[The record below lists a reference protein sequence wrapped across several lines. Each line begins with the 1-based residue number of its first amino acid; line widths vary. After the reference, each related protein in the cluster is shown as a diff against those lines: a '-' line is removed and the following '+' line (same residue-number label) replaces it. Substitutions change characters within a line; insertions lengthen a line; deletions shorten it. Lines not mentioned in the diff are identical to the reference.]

1 MQTEFQSLAAAIR
14 ARGTTLLRTKLAVSV
29 AMAMVLGAC
38 VAVDDQAGRRTPL
51 QLGPPAASAPYAN
64 NAPDQVRGSTPEFQP
79 PEGAVAAMIQKGT
92 GEFVASPL
100 QGARSRR
107 GNIVIKLVDVE
118 AEEAVQQVLGDMLGV
133 NYVIETD
140 LAGTV
145 TIQTN
150 TSVDQRTAL
159 QLLSSAL
166 AGIDAV
172 LLNDGG
178 FYRVVS
184 TERAGTASTAV
195 RYGAGPSDIRV
206 GPGVQIVPLRYVAAR
221 EMEKILTP
229 LAGQGA
235 IARVDAARNLLIL
248 KDDARNLEAMLEM
261 IDMFDVNYLAGMSF
275 ALVPVKNTSAIGLV
289 TELEQVFGVAGDSPM
304 AGLIRFVPIERLN
317 AVLAIAS
324 QPDHID
330 QVQDWMQRLDR
341 FGQMSD
347 QSFYVVPLQ
356 NRSANEVADVLQATL
371 STDAASS
378 RSITNG
384 GVQPGM
390 TAVVTSSEPP
400 EGAAVTVPGQA
411 NAAGVAPE
419 ARIRADDANNSLVI
433 LATPGQ
439 FQALERVIDMLD
451 VSPNQV
457 MLEATIAE
465 VTLRDDLAYGLTWF
479 LRSGDFDLTFSNAE
493 NGAVAETFPG
503 FSVLFSGDDGRAA
516 LSAVA
521 SVTDVK
527 VLSSPTL
534 MVLDNRTAT
543 LQVGDEVPIVTQ
555 TSVSTID
562 PDAPIVNQVTLRD
575 TGVILKVTPRVNDG
589 GRVMLD
595 IEQEVSDVVETQTS
609 GIDSPTIQQRRIQT
623 TVAVDDGSTIA
634 LGGLIRDRVTDVNTR
649 IPLLGDIPGL
659 GELFRSTTKKNERTE
674 LIVLITPRVVTNGDE
689 AQRVTQELRDRMRGV
704 GLAIEAAA
712 ERSVADE

>member
-1 MQTEFQSLAAAIR
+1 MQTEVQSLAAAIR
-14 ARGTTLLRTKLAVSV
+14 KRSTTPLRTKLAVSA

-38 VAVDDQAGRRTPL
+38 VAVDDQDGRGMPL
-51 QLGPPAASAPYAN
+51 QLGPAGASAQNPNSAR
-64 NAPDQVRGSTPEFQP
+64 DQVRASAPEFQP

-140 LAGTV
+140 LEGTV

-166 AGIDAV
+166 AGIEAV

-184 TERAGTASTAV
+184 TERAGAASTAV

-206 GPGVQIVPLRYVAAR
+206 GPGVQIVPLRYVAAL

-229 LAGQGA
+229 LAGEGA
-235 IARVDAARNLLIL
+235 IARVDVSRNLLIL

-275 ALVPVKNTSAIGLV
+275 AMVPVKNTSAIGLV

-378 RSITNG
+378 RSMTNG

-390 TAVVTSSEPP
+390 TAVVTSSEAP
-400 EGAAVTVPGQA
+400 EGAAVTVPGQV

-562 PDAPIVNQVTLRD
+562 PDAPIVNQVSLRD

>member
-1 MQTEFQSLAAAIR
+1 M
-14 ARGTTLLRTKLAVSV
+14 
-29 AMAMVLGAC
+29 
-38 VAVDDQAGRRTPL
+38 
-51 QLGPPAASAPYAN
+51 
-64 NAPDQVRGSTPEFQP
+64 
-79 PEGAVAAMIQKGT
+79 
-92 GEFVASPL
+92 
-100 QGARSRR
+100 
-107 GNIVIKLVDVE
+107 
-118 AEEAVQQVLGDMLGV
+118 
-133 NYVIETD
+133 
-140 LAGTV
+140 
-145 TIQTN
+145 
-150 TSVDQRTAL
+150 
-159 QLLSSAL
+159 
-166 AGIDAV
+166 
-172 LLNDGG
+172 
-178 FYRVVS
+178 
-184 TERAGTASTAV
+184 
-195 RYGAGPSDIRV
+195 

-229 LAGQGA
+229 LAGEGA
-235 IARVDAARNLLIL
+235 IARVDVSRNLLIL

-275 ALVPVKNTSAIGLV
+275 AMVPVKNTSAIGLV

-378 RSITNG
+378 RSMTNG

-390 TAVVTSSEPP
+390 TAVVTSSEAP
-400 EGAAVTVPGQA
+400 EGAAVTVPGQV

-562 PDAPIVNQVTLRD
+562 PDAPIVNQVSLRD

>member
-1 MQTEFQSLAAAIR
+1 MQTEVELPSVKTWLRSTMQLR
-14 ARGTTLLRTKLAVSV
+14 ARLIVSV
-29 AMAMVLGAC
+29 AMATALGAC
-38 VAVDDQAGRRTPL
+38 VATDDPDRRRAPL
-51 QLGPPAASAPYAN
+51 QLAPSAAAAPVSST
-64 NAPDQVRGSTPEFQP
+64 PDQVRGGAPEVP
-79 PEGAVAAMIQKGT
+79 PSGGADITTIQKGT
-92 GEFVASPL
+92 GEFVTSSSQA
-100 QGARSRR
+100 GRSRR
-107 GNIVIKLVDVE
+107 GNIVVKLVDVE
-118 AEEAVQQVLGDMLGV
+118 AEEAVQQILGDTLGL
-133 NYVIETD
+133 NYVIETE
-140 LAGTV
+140 LSGTV
-145 TIQTN
+145 TIQT
-150 TSVDQRTAL
+150 SSPVDQRTVL
-159 QLLSSAL
+159 QLLSGAL
-166 AGIDAV
+166 AGSDAV
-172 LLNDGG
+172 LLNEGG
-178 FYRVVS
+178 FYRIVS
-184 TERAGTASTAV
+184 TANARTASTAV

-221 EMEKILTP
+221 EMEKILAP
-229 LAGQGA
+229 IAGEGA
-235 IARVDAARNLLIL
+235 IARVDVARNLLIL
-248 KDDARNLEAMLEM
+248 KDDARNLESMLEM

-289 TELEQVFGVAGDSPM
+289 TELEQVFGAAGDSPM

-330 QVQDWMQRLDR
+330 QVEDWMQRLDR

-356 NRSANEVADVLQATL
+356 NRSAKEVADVLQATL
-371 STDAASS
+371 SPDEAPF
-378 RSITNG
+378 RSTANG

-390 TAVVTSSEPP
+390 TAVVTSSETPQ
-400 EGAAVTVPGQA
+400 GAVVSVPGQPSA
-411 NAAGVAPE
+411 GGVAPE
-419 ARIRADDANNSLVI
+419 ARVRADDANNSLVI

-465 VTLRDDLAYGLTWF
+465 VTLRDDLAFGLSWF
-479 LRSGDFDLTFSNAE
+479 LRSGEFDLTFSNAE

-555 TSVSTID
+555 TAISTID
-562 PDAPIVNQVTLRD
+562 PDAPIVNQVSLRD

-623 TVAVDDGSTIA
+623 TVAVDNGSTIA
-634 LGGLIRDRVTDVNTR
+634 LGGLIRDRVSDGHTK

-659 GELFRSTTKKNERTE
+659 GQLFRSTTQRSERTE
-674 LIVLITPRVVTNGDE
+674 LIVLITPRVVTNGNE
-689 AQRVTQELRDRMRGV
+689 AQRATEELRDRMRGV
-704 GLAIEAAA
+704 GLAMEAAA
-712 ERSVADE
+712 ERSVAGE

>member
-1 MQTEFQSLAAAIR
+1 MQTEVQLPSVKTWLRSTMQLR
-14 ARGTTLLRTKLAVSV
+14 AKLIVSV
-29 AMAMVLGAC
+29 AMATALGAC
-38 VAVDDQAGRRTPL
+38 VATDTPDRRRAPV
-51 QLGPPAASAPYAN
+51 QLASSAAAAPASSDA
-64 NAPDQVRGSTPEFQP
+64 DQVGGGAPQVP
-79 PEGAVAAMIQKGT
+79 PSSGGDITTIQKGT
-92 GEFVASPL
+92 GEFVASSS
-100 QGARSRR
+100 QATRSRR
-107 GNIVIKLVDVE
+107 GNIVVKLVDVE
-118 AEEAVQQVLGDMLGV
+118 AEEAVQQILGDTLGL
-133 NYVIETD
+133 NYVIETE
-140 LAGTV
+140 LSGTV

-150 TSVDQRTAL
+150 SPVDQRTVL
-159 QLLSSAL
+159 QLLSGVL
-166 AGIDAV
+166 AGSDAV
-172 LLNDGG
+172 LLNEGG
-178 FYRVVS
+178 FYRIVS
-184 TERAGTASTAV
+184 TANARTASTAV

-221 EMEKILTP
+221 EMEKILAP
-229 LAGQGA
+229 IASEGA
-235 IARVDAARNLLIL
+235 IARVDVARNLLIL
-248 KDDARNLEAMLEM
+248 KDDARNLESMLEM
-261 IDMFDVNYLAGMSF
+261 VDMFDVNYLAGMSF

-289 TELEQVFGVAGDSPM
+289 TELEQVFGAAGDSPM

-324 QPDHID
+324 QPDHIE

-356 NRSANEVADVLQATL
+356 NRSAKEVADVLQATL
-371 STDAASS
+371 SPDEAPF
-378 RSITNG
+378 RSTANG

-390 TAVVTSSEPP
+390 TAVVTSSETPQ
-400 EGAAVTVPGQA
+400 GAVVSVPGQPSA
-411 NAAGVAPE
+411 GGVAPE
-419 ARIRADDANNSLVI
+419 ARVRADDANNSLVI

-465 VTLRDDLAYGLTWF
+465 VTLRDDLAFGLSWF
-479 LRSGDFDLTFSNAE
+479 LRSGEFDLTFSNAE

-555 TSVSTID
+555 TAISTID
-562 PDAPIVNQVTLRD
+562 PDAPIVNQVSLRD

-623 TVAVDDGSTIA
+623 TVAVDNGSTIA
-634 LGGLIRDRVTDVNTR
+634 LGGLIRDRVSDGHTK

-659 GELFRSTTKKNERTE
+659 GQLFRSTSQRSERTE
-674 LIVLITPRVVTNGDE
+674 LIVLITPRVVTNGNE
-689 AQRVTQELRDRMRGV
+689 AQRATEELRDRMRAV
-704 GLAIEAAA
+704 GLAMEAAA
-712 ERSVADE
+712 ERAVAGE